1 MTRRA
6 TNRRPGASTMWSLCP
21 DNEMT
26 VSASP
31 EPAPTLTLVFTTL
44 LTKRRAVDHCL
55 VRSSLC
61 CMS

>member
-1 MTRRA
+1 MIH
-6 TNRRPGASTMWSLCP
+6 RPDTSTMWSVRP
-21 DNEMT
+21 NNEMT
-26 VSASP
+26 VSVGGK
-31 EPAPTLTLVFTTL
+31 PAPTLGVVFTTL

>member
-1 MTRRA
+1 MRSPAQVSIIWTQSLNSETR
-6 TNRRPGASTMWSLCP
+6 
-21 DNEMT
+21 
-26 VSASP
+26 VSVRTR
-31 EPAPTLTLVFTTL
+31 PAPTLSVVFTTL